1 MGGEGLPRRMNW
13 LTPRRLWVT
22 SVEAE
27 ADSWLSRHG
36 VYAYKLAGD
45 RAIDAYCLG
54 DVKEQERWHEIRSII
69 LDRLAPDAT
78 VEDIQMLLGPGEP
91 GDGEPGLF
99 STIFDDFGRDR
110 DGFT

>member
-1 MGGEGLPRRMNW
+1 MNW

-22 SVEAE
+22 SVQAE

-78 VEDIQMLLGPGEP
+78 VEDIAILLGPGES
-91 GDGEPGLF
+91 GDGEVDLFRTVFDYPGRE
-99 STIFDDFGRDR
+99 S
-110 DGFT
+110 DGFA